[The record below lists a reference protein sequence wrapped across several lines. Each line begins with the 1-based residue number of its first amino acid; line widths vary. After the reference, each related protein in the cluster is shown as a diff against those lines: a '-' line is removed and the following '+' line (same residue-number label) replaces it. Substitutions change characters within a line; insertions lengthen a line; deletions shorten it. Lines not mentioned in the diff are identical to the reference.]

1 MWRWFCDFFLFTLAV
16 YILVATFWFC
26 FTCDPPRAQWDKLY
40 SGQLETPAT
49 CIDTTMWGII
59 LNVAHV
65 VQGCILLLSPIV
77 ILWKVTMEIKKK
89 IRLFAIWACG
99 LLAVL
104 FGLMRMLRAN
114 FTADVMWSYTELLIW
129 TTLDVAVGIV
139 VISLPVLDA
148 WLASG
153 ARKALTK
160 MGRTRG
166 GTLGKSGYGNLDKS
180 SGYGSAKTGKSTG
193 TRNTSHGSHAA
204 SRDCADSDD
213 GIIDRKDS
221 PMELTI
227 MRTDEYA
234 VRFSAVDDEESRRF
248 GGQASVTQGMEK
260 DKFTGIAR

>member
-1 MWRWFCDFFLFTLAV
+1 MWRWFCDFFLFTLAL
-16 YILVATFWFC
+16 YIVAATVWFC
-26 FTCDPPRAQWDKLY
+26 FSCDPPRAQWDKLY

-59 LNVAHV
+59 FNVAHV

-104 FGLMRMLRAN
+104 FGLMRMLKAN

-129 TTLDVAVGIV
+129 TTLDVSVGIV

-148 WLASG
+148 WIASG
-153 ARKALTK
+153 ARKAMTK

-166 GTLGKSGYGNLDKS
+166 GGMGKSGYGNLDKS
-180 SGYGSAKTGKSTG
+180 RSGFGTARSGKSMG
-193 TRNTSHGSHAA
+193 TRNTSHGTSQT
-204 SRDCADSDD
+204 CAESED
-213 GIIDRKDS
+213 GIVDRKDS

-234 VRFSAVDDEESRRF
+234 VRFSAAEEEEAARF
-248 GGQASVTQGMEK
+248 GGQACVTPGLEK
-260 DKFTGIAR
+260 AKYTGIAR